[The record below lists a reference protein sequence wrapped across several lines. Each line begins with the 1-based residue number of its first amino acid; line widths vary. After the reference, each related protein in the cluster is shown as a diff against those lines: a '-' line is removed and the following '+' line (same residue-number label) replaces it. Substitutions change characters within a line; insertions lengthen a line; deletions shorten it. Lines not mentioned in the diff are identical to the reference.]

1 MTTINNDNEQDI
13 EHEHEHDDDLI
24 WYFSYGSN
32 LNPEVFENRRKIK
45 CRDHRVCYAPG
56 YVLTYAEGI
65 LPYIEPAFC
74 TCVKRELLPPLASLS
89 SSPLVA
95 GDRDDDNIRHRPDI
109 HGVAFLITRR
119 QYEHVLMTEGG
130 FGWQEYRYHPIWNTG
145 QYGAIRGRGNRVHS
159 SRTGIR
165 Y

>member
-74 TCVKRELLPPLASLS
+74 TCVKR
-89 SSPLVA
+89 
-95 GDRDDDNIRHRPDI
+95 
-109 HGVAFLITRR
+109 
-119 QYEHVLMTEGG
+119 
-130 FGWQEYRYHPIWNTG
+130 
-145 QYGAIRGRGNRVHS
+145 
-159 SRTGIR
+159 
-165 Y
+165 